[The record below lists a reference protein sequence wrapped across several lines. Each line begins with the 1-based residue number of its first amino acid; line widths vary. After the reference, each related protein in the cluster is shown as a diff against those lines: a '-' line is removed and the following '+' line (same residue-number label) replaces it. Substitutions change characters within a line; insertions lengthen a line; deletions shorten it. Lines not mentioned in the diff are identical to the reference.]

1 MTDILKSTKYP
12 APNSRTDI
20 EERIRRR
27 AYEIYEHAAEL
38 TVWTWTTGS
47 RRKLKLSASGES
59 GRLR

>member
-1 MTDILKSTKYP
+1 MTAILKSTKSP

-27 AYEIYEHAAEL
+27 AYEIYEHGGRIDGLDLDAWLQA
-38 TVWTWTTGS
+38 
-47 RRKLKLSASGES
+47 KLKLSASGES